1 MSSSRWTFAPGII
14 AAGIVLAGVAFGA
27 AAYFSSEGASPRSA
41 SSGPSLEFVPEAAA
55 FVGYIDFDA
64 VAASPLAETWS
75 DTLREEGRFD
85 DLEKIEE
92 ATSIDIL
99 NDVDSL
105 TLAVGPR
112 TGNPDPWGVAA
123 QGAFDR
129 DRLIEKLSGGK
140 GKVEIST
147 HSGTDIYSI
156 ETGTQSTAVAQPDD
170 SILLIG
176 DPVYVREM
184 LDAGAGRKP
193 SAAAL
198 VSSWGYGSFEEETFW
213 FAGAS
218 PEFLERLVGRR
229 NDAATLRS
237 FALTGRF
244 DTDLLLRARGEAVD
258 AAKARE
264 LADVVRGLVAFGRL
278 REESPELG
286 RILESISIDLVDDEI
301 DVSLQV
307 PYDSIRQLLQKK
319 SNEAMA
325 R

>member
-27 AAYFSSEGASPRSA
+27 AAYFGRGASPRSA

-55 FVGYIDFDA
+55 FVGYVDFDA

-75 DTLREEGRFD
+75 DTLREQGRFD

-105 TLAVGPR
+105 TLAVGPG
-112 TGNPDPWGVAA
+112 TGKPDHWGIAV

-129 DRLIEKLSGGK
+129 ERLIDKLSAGK
-140 GKVEIST
+140 GVVETST
-147 HSGTDIYSI
+147 HSGIDIYSI
-156 ETGTQSTAVAQPDD
+156 ENGTERTAIAQPED
-170 SILLIG
+170 SILLFG
-176 DPVYVREM
+176 HPVYLREM

-193 SAAAL
+193 SAAAT
-198 VSSWGYGSFEEETFW
+198 VSSWGYGGFEEETFW

-218 PEFLERLVGRR
+218 PEFLERLVGRS

-278 REESPELG
+278 REDSPELG
-286 RILESISIDLVDDEI
+286 RILESISIDLVDDEL
-301 DVSLQV
+301 DVSLLV
-307 PYDSIRQLLQKK
+307 PYDSIRQLLEKK